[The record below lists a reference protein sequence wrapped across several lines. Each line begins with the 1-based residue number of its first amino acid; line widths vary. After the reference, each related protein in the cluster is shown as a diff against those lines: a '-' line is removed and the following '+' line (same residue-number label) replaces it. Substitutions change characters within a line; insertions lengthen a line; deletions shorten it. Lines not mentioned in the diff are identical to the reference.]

1 MLRNDFP
8 LWAIPEGLI
17 TEIRCNAVRY
27 REEHLRAVPSQTALD
42 PKLSPCRLRALLDEA
57 ADFVSR
63 MPTEKI
69 GFLFLKDGKVGQ
81 PDPAHLNDY
90 PTHAGQRRGHWPT
103 SMEIS
108 AAMLEYY
115 QKNRPHP

>member
-1 MLRNDFP
+1 VLRNDFP

-17 TEIRCNAVRY
+17 AEIRRNAVRY
-27 REEHLRAVPSQTALD
+27 REEDLRAVPWQAVLD
-42 PKLSPCRLRALLDEA
+42 PKLSPCRLRALRDEA

-69 GFLFLKDGKVGQ
+69 GFVFLKDGKVGQ
-81 PDPAHLNDY
+81 PDPAHLNNY

-108 AAMLEYY
+108 ASMLEYY